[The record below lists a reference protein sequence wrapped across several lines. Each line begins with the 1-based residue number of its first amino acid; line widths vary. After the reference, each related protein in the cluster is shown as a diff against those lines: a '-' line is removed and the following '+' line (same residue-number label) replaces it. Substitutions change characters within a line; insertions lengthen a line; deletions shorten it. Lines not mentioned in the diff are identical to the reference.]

1 MQEFANAH
9 SMRKEILSL
18 MIKDGLED
26 DCYLEMLDYTI
37 DLFES
42 QGLGTEYYGYHNI
55 NHELEVTYVSLL
67 AINQEKI
74 QLTEEDKKYLYVA
87 ALFHDFDPQ
96 KNVDKPHE
104 ESVLKFIST
113 DRKLQ
118 KLLNSSK
125 IDLEI
130 IKVLILRTTYPWSGE
145 IRKNAEI
152 EIEKCFE
159 RSEITKNKPEAQK
172 HIMEL
177 GWYLSVVDRISG
189 YALGDFTKAM
199 EMAKMNAHALAWR
212 PSIIVRTSVAYFEE
226 LLNKE
231 TSMLKAILKEL
242 PKEMRKNFFDT
253 VLSFMRIR
261 EQEVSIQADYLY
273 ENLKLIPTIE
283 NQSIQEDAEFAQTL
297 YNIFL
302 ELPKEMRKNFFD
314 TILSFMRIREQEVS
328 IQANYSYENLKLIP
342 TIENQSIQ
350 EDEEF
355 AQTLYDIFLELPKPL
370 QFGKENFKESIKDP
384 KTIINTLRLNNNKGE
399 IVGFA
404 KGGPLETYQL
414 REEIRD
420 ENYGLKNTVFLEPLA
435 LKMGYWGLRGGSE
448 MRHMFIMQA
457 HSMKY
462 KFMTSFALRD
472 VIRARIDKEEAEF
485 VQVFDPERWDYYR
498 VRL

>member
-1 MQEFANAH
+1 MQKFANTH
-9 SMRKEILSL
+9 SMRNEILSL
-18 MIKDGLED
+18 MTQHGLED

-42 QGLGTEYYGYHNI
+42 RGLGTEYYGYHNI

-74 QLTEEDKKYLYVA
+74 QFTEEDKKYLYVA

-104 ESVLKFIST
+104 KSVLEFILK
-113 DRKLQ
+113 DKKLRQ
-118 KLLNSSK
+118 FMADAK

-130 IKVLILRTTYPWSGE
+130 IKVLILRTTYPWSGD
-145 IRKNAEI
+145 IRKEAEK
-152 EIEKCFE
+152 EIKKCFE
-159 RSEITKNKPEAQK
+159 TSELTKNDQQLQQ
-172 HIMEL
+172 HIMEI
-177 GWYLSVVDRISG
+177 GWYLSVVDRIGG

-212 PSIIVRTSVAYFEE
+212 PSIIMRTAVAYFEE
-226 LLNKE
+226 ILNKE
-231 TSMLKAILKEL
+231 TGMSKEILKAL

-261 EQEVSIQADYLY
+261 QQEVTIQADYAY

-283 NQSIQEDAEFAQTL
+283 NQKQQADPEFIQTL
-297 YNIFL
+297 F
-302 ELPKEMRKNFFD
+302 
-314 TILSFMRIREQEVS
+314 
-328 IQANYSYENLKLIP
+328 
-342 TIENQSIQ
+342 
-350 EDEEF
+350 
-355 AQTLYDIFLELPKPL
+355 DIFLELPKPL
-370 QFGKENFKESIKDP
+370 QFGKENFKESIMEP
-384 KTIINTLRLNNNKGE
+384 ETIINTLRLNNSNGE
-399 IVGFA
+399 IVGFS
-404 KGGPLETYQL
+404 KGGPLEKYQL

-420 ENYGLKNTVFLEPLA
+420 ENYGLKNTIFLEPLA

-462 KFMTSFALRD
+462 KYMTSFALRD
-472 VIRARIDKEEAEF
+472 VIKARIDKEEAEF
-485 VQVFDPERWDYYR
+485 VALFDPERWDYYR
-498 VRL
+498 IKL

>member
-1 MQEFANAH
+1 MQELANSH
-9 SMRKEILSL
+9 SMRNKILSL
-18 MIKDGLED
+18 MTQNGLED

-67 AINQEKI
+67 TINQEKI
-74 QLTEEDKKYLYVA
+74 KLTEEDKKYLYVA

-113 DRKLQ
+113 DKKLQ
-118 KLLNSSK
+118 KSLTFAK

-130 IKVLILRTTYPWSGE
+130 IKVLILRTTYPWSGQ
-145 IRKNAEI
+145 IRKDAEI
-152 EIEKCFE
+152 EIKKCFE
-159 RSEITKNKPEAQK
+159 RSDITKNNQETQK
-172 HIMEL
+172 HLMEL
-177 GWYLSVVDRISG
+177 GRYLSVVDRISG
-189 YALGDFTKAM
+189 YLLGDFTKAM

-231 TSMLKAILKEL
+231 TSMVKAILK
-242 PKEMRKNFFDT
+242 
-253 VLSFMRIR
+253 
-261 EQEVSIQADYLY
+261 
-273 ENLKLIPTIE
+273 
-283 NQSIQEDAEFAQTL
+283 
-297 YNIFL
+297 

-314 TILSFMRIREQEVS
+314 TILSFMRIREQEVT
-328 IQANYSYENLKLIP
+328 IQANHSYENLKLIP

-350 EDEEF
+350 DDAEF

-370 QFGKENFKESIKDP
+370 QFGKENFKESIKNP

-404 KGGPLETYQL
+404 KGGPLEEYQL

-457 HSMKY
+457 HSMKC

-485 VQVFDPERWDYYR
+485 VQMFDPERWDYYR